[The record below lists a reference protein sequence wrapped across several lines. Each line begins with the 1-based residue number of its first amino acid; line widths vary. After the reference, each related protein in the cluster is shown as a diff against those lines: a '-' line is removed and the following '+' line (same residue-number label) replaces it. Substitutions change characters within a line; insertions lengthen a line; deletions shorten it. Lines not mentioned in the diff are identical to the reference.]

1 MKSIAKNSNLNIAHS
16 IHVMPNPFSDRVHV
30 TYPSSELDGEITLFD
45 MEGRMLKLFKTE
57 KESNT
62 IIINTNDLN
71 NGVYFLKFNNQ
82 KAVKIIKTN

>member
-1 MKSIAKNSNLNIAHS
+1 
-16 IHVMPNPFSDRVHV
+16 
-30 TYPSSELDGEITLFD
+30 
-45 MEGRMLKLFKTE
+45 MEGRILKLFKTE
-57 KESNT
+57 KEGST